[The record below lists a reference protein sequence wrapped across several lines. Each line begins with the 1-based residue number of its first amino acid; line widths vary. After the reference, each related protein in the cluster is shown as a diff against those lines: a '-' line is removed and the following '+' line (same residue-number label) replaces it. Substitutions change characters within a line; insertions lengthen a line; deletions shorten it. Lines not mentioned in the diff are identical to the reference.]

1 MKIIETGRAGLPSE
15 RGGRDNME
23 NFEGIDLLG
32 YTLPVYRIEY
42 KRNPKTRNDPSIKEG
57 WFTSS
62 LGEQKETLRCVILR
76 GRASRV
82 YWPPYNPNEENPT
95 PICKSNDAIRPSPDV
110 ENPLS
115 KECAVCPYA
124 QWQEGKKPE
133 CALVYN
139 LLCLDLDT
147 GIPFVISAK
156 RTSLKPLRNYL
167 TRFKFRMIPTYAVE
181 TIVKAKKIDT
191 YYILD
196 FTEGEALRKQ
206 DIETVA
212 KYAEDL
218 ADVFRKTDVTEVAE
232 EDEEAMKD
240 ETEEED
246 IKAEIEEEKEEKIEP
261 QEKKFVQKDLFKEE

>member
-15 RGGRDNME
+15 RGRDNME
-23 NFEGIDLLG
+23 NFEGLDLLG

-62 LGEQKETLRCVILR
+62 LGEQKEVLRCVILR

-82 YWPPYNPNEENPT
+82 YWPPYNPNEEPT
-95 PICKSNDAIRPSPDV
+95 PICKSNDAIRPAPDIP
-110 ENPLS
+110 NPLS
-115 KECAVCPYA
+115 KECATCPYA
-124 QWQEGKKPE
+124 QWGEKGERPE

-147 GIPFVISAK
+147 GIPFIISAK

-167 TRFKFRMIPTYAVE
+167 TRFRFRMMPTYAVE
-181 TIVKAKKIDT
+181 TIIKAKKIDT
-191 YYILD
+191 YYVLD
-196 FTEGEALRKQ
+196 FTEGEVLRKQ
-206 DIETVA
+206 DIEIVA

-218 ADVFRKTDVTEVAE
+218 ADVFKKTDVTEVAE
-232 EDEEAMKD
+232 EDEEAVKAEVEEEMKKQA
-240 ETEEED
+240 ETEVKKVNLFGEED
-246 IKAEIEEEKEEKIEP
+246 EDEG
-261 QEKKFVQKDLFKEE
+261 

>member
-15 RGGRDNME
+15 RGRDNME
-23 NFEGIDLLG
+23 NFEGLDLLG

-62 LGEQKETLRCVILR
+62 LGEQKEVLRCVILR
-76 GRASRV
+76 GRPSRV

-95 PICKSNDAIRPSPDV
+95 PICKDV

-139 LLCLDLDT
+139 LLCLDLDS

-167 TRFKFRMIPTYAVE
+167 TRFKFRMMPTYAVE
-181 TIVKAKKIDT
+181 TIIKAKKIDT
-191 YYILD
+191 YYVLD
-196 FTEGEALRKQ
+196 FTEGEVLRKQ

-232 EDEEAMKD
+232 EDEEAVKA
-240 ETEEED
+240 EVEEEM
-246 IKAEIEEEKEEKIEP
+246 KKQAEAEVKKVNLFGEEDEDEG
-261 QEKKFVQKDLFKEE
+261 